1 MRVTVRL
8 YASLGDFVAPARRG
22 AAFEYEAGDP
32 RSVKDLIESLGVP
45 HCEVQVVL
53 VDGKSAGFARVV
65 RGGERIAVYPYF
77 SGIEPGDAAAA
88 GEPLPSEPRFVLD
101 GHLGRLAAYLRA
113 LGVDTAHE
121 RDADDAAIARVA
133 AEEGRVVL
141 TRDIGLLKRAAVRH
155 GWWVRSPDPRV
166 QFRDVVARFGLAA
179 RAAPFTRCLRCNV
192 PLVSADR
199 DSVADQVHPRIRQR
213 FDTFSRCP
221 ACLRTFW
228 RGTHHAHLESLLARF
243 ATSGIAP
250 VAGRTS
256 AKRQ

>member
-1 MRVTVRL
+1 MHVTVRL
-8 YASLGDFVAPARRG
+8 YGSLGDFVVTARRG
-22 AAFEYEAGDP
+22 AAFEYDAGEP

-53 VDGKSAGFARVV
+53 VDGESAGFARVV

-77 SGIEPGDAAAA
+77 SAIDAGDAAVA

-121 RDADDAAIARVA
+121 RDADDASIARVA

-155 GWWVRSPDPRV
+155 GWWVRSDNPRL
-166 QFRDVVARFGLAA
+166 QLREVVSRFGLAA

-192 PLVSADR
+192 PLVPVDPA
-199 DSVADQVHPRIRQR
+199 SVGDDVPPHVRQR
-213 FDTFSRCP
+213 FDAFSRCP

-243 ATSGIAP
+243 ATSG
-250 VAGRTS
+250 TETHS
-256 AKRQ
+256 

>member
-1 MRVTVRL
+1 MHVTVRL
-8 YASLGDFVAPARRG
+8 YGSLGDLVVTGRRG
-22 AAFEYEAGDP
+22 AEFGYEAGEP

-53 VDGKSAGFARVV
+53 VDGESAGFARVV

-77 SGIEPGDAAAA
+77 SAIDAGDAAVA

-113 LGVDTAHE
+113 LGVDAAHE
-121 RDADDAAIARVA
+121 RDADDASIARVA

-155 GWWVRSPDPRV
+155 GWWVRSDDPRV

-179 RAAPFTRCLRCNV
+179 RAAPFTRCLACNRLLAELPPGEV
-192 PLVSADR
+192 PE
-199 DSVADQVHPRIRQR
+199 SVPPRVREQIASY
-213 FDTFSRCP
+213 SRCLG
-221 ACLRTFW
+221 CGRVFW
-228 RGTHHAHLESLLARF
+228 RGSHHRRLSQLLS
-243 ATSGIAP
+243 TLVNPAP
-250 VAGRTS
+250 RRIHS
-256 AKRQ
+256 